1 MKLLLFSF
9 QVESNSFVVLWTV
22 ARQALLST
30 GFIRQEYWS
39 GLPFPS
45 PGDLP
50 DPGIKP
56 MSPAC
61 QMDSLPLSHLGSPFK
76 LYIITKLKLYH
87 VGVTFNQFGNVI

>member
-22 ARQALLST
+22 AHQALLST

-39 GLPFPS
+39 ELPFFS
-45 PGDLP
+45 PGYLP

-56 MSPAC
+56 MFPESPALT
-61 QMDSLPLSHLGSPFK
+61 SGFFTTEPPRKPF
-76 LYIITKLKLYH
+76 YVFI
-87 VGVTFNQFGNVI
+87 